1 MTDYQRHSTF
11 AGRAYCLSITAT
23 LLCACSPPEDIPQGD
38 SPRPA
43 MIVAGQLEEKEL
55 VEASGLARSQ
65 RQPGLLWSIND
76 GGSKPRIYALDEH
89 GSHVGRI
96 RLEEARNKDW
106 EDISSFTLDG
116 EPYLLVA
123 DVGDNDARRKKVTLY
138 VVAEPDLMEDD
149 KVKLEPAWR
158 IDFRYPD
165 GPRDVEAV
173 AVDIANERVI
183 MLTKRDVPPVL
194 YEVPLRPA
202 VDETLTATRLG
213 TIKTL
218 PRPTRQD
225 LDQAIFTKD
234 WHWQVTGMD
243 LSADGGLAVILTYRA
258 VYVYRRGPGES
269 LYESLS
275 GRPYGLGLGNFRD
288 AESVAFSADGESI
301 FVTVERRHAPLLRI
315 DMNGAIPE

>member
-1 MTDYQRHSTF
+1 
-11 AGRAYCLSITAT
+11 
-23 LLCACSPPEDIPQGD
+23 
-38 SPRPA
+38 
-43 MIVAGQLEEKEL
+43 MIVAGQLEEEAL

-65 RQPGLLWSIND
+65 RQPGVLWSMND
-76 GGSKPRIYALDEH
+76 GGSKPRIYAFDEH
-89 GSHVGRI
+89 GSRVGRI
-96 RLEEARNKDW
+96 RLEEARNRDW

-123 DVGDNDARRKKVTLY
+123 DVGDNDAKRKKVTLY
-138 VVAEPDLMEDD
+138 VVAEPDLAEDD

-158 IDFRYPD
+158 VDLRFPD

-173 AVDIANERVI
+173 AVDIANERVVL
-183 MLTKRDVPPVL
+183 LTKRDIPPVL

-202 VDETLTATRLG
+202 TNKTITATRLG
-213 TIKTL
+213 TVATL
-218 PRPTRQD
+218 PPPTRQD
-225 LDQAIFTKD
+225 VDQAIFTKD
-234 WHWQVTGMD
+234 WHWQPTGMD
-243 LSADGGLAVILTYRA
+243 LSADGTRVVVLTYRA

-275 GRPYGLGLGNFRD
+275 GRPYRLGLGNFRD

-301 FVTVERRHAPLLRI
+301 FVTVERRRAPLLRI

>member
-1 MTDYQRHSTF
+1 M
-11 AGRAYCLSITAT
+11 
-23 LLCACSPPEDIPQGD
+23 
-38 SPRPA
+38 
-43 MIVAGQLEEKEL
+43 
-55 VEASGLARSQ
+55 
-65 RQPGLLWSIND
+65 
-76 GGSKPRIYALDEH
+76 
-89 GSHVGRI
+89 
-96 RLEEARNKDW
+96 
-106 EDISSFTLDG
+106 
-116 EPYLLVA
+116 
-123 DVGDNDARRKKVTLY
+123 
-138 VVAEPDLMEDD
+138 AEPDLAEDD

-183 MLTKRDVPPVL
+183 MLTKRDLPPVL

-202 VDETLTATRLG
+202 ADETLTATRLG
-213 TIKTL
+213 TIKSL
-218 PRPTRQD
+218 PPPTRQD
-225 LDQAIFTKD
+225 LEQAIFTKD
-234 WHWQVTGMD
+234 WHWQATGMD

-315 DMNGAIPE
+315 DMNGAIPQ

>member
-1 MTDYQRHSTF
+1 
-11 AGRAYCLSITAT
+11 
-23 LLCACSPPEDIPQGD
+23 
-38 SPRPA
+38 

-76 GGSKPRIYALDEH
+76 GGSKPRIFALDEH
-89 GSHVGRI
+89 GARVGRI

-106 EDISSFTLDG
+106 EDISSFTLGG

-123 DVGDNDARRKKVTLY
+123 DVGDNNARRKKVTLY
-138 VVAEPDLMEDD
+138 VVAEPDLAEDD

-158 IDFRYPD
+158 VNLRFPD

-173 AVDIANERVI
+173 AVDITNERVVL
-183 MLTKRDVPPVL
+183 LTKRDIPPVL

-202 VDETLTATRLG
+202 ADKTITATRLG
-213 TIKTL
+213 AVTTL
-218 PRPTRQD
+218 PAPTR
-225 LDQAIFTKD
+225 LELEQAMFTKD
-234 WHWQVTGMD
+234 SHWQPTGMD
-243 LSADGGLAVILTYRA
+243 LSADGKLAVILTNRA
-258 VYVYRRGPGES
+258 VYVYRLGSGES

-288 AESVAFSADGESI
+288 AESVAFSADGNSI